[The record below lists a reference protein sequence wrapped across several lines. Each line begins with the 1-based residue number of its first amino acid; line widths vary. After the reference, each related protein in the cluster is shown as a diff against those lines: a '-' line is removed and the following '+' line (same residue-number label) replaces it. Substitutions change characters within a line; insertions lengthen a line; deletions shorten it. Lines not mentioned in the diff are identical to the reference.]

1 MNTRA
6 IPAVNTLLAKMPSGR
21 DLHTIKPYVPPTLDQ
36 DILDA
41 MRAPPERDDKVD
53 DDSSDEGDDHSPT
66 PIGAYPGTTADYSAA
81 GRATGSSYY

>member
-1 MNTRA
+1 
-6 IPAVNTLLAKMPSGR
+6 
-21 DLHTIKPYVPPTLDQ
+21 
-36 DILDA
+36 

-53 DDSSDEGDDHSPT
+53 DDSSDDGDDHSPT

>member
-1 MNTRA
+1 
-6 IPAVNTLLAKMPSGR
+6 MPSGR
-21 DLHTIKPYVPPTLDQ
+21 DLHTIKPYSPPCLDQ

-53 DDSSDEGDDHSPT
+53 DESSDDDEHSAT
-66 PIGAYPGTTADYSAA
+66 PIGAFPGTTADYNSA